1 MLRKWF
7 FFFGIINIV
16 LGLILA
22 IVMFANINV
31 FGDLSKA
38 NTSTVEVLFI
48 CFAPIF
54 VGIALISGEP
64 TDPEHI

>member
-31 FGDLSKA
+31 FGDLSQA

-48 CFAPIF
+48 CFAP
-54 VGIALISGEP
+54 
-64 TDPEHI
+64 

>member
-54 VGIALISGEP
+54 VGIALMITGWP
-64 TDPEHI
+64 RKNG